1 MQAAVFVPEG
11 KLEIFL
17 KKVAAYRDEDT
28 TPRRPGGPTN
38 PKNRDLVESV
48 SNVQLAALEALW
60 TEELLP
66 FPQRDVET
74 TWEVWLRRQAGIDH
88 LARLRGYA
96 EHFHLTVGE
105 QEITFVD
112 RTVVLVKGTANDLSA
127 SIDILGMIAE
137 VRTPKKTAAFFTELN
152 AVEQQELVDGFRDAA
167 QWPGWQPLAPYG
179 DLSPSS

>member
-1 MQAAVFVPEG
+1 MSLPARGRAARAENLLGQLEALSPEAGERAERQRALGLDAGLGIYLVFASEPNFVLKLESLDLTQSGIELCNVRTLPDNTMQAAVFVPEG

-74 TWEVWLRRQAGIDH
+74 TWEVWLRRQAGIQ
-88 LARLRGYA
+88 ARCTG
-96 EHFHLTVGE
+96 
-105 QEITFVD
+105 
-112 RTVVLVKGTANDLSA
+112 
-127 SIDILGMIAE
+127 
-137 VRTPKKTAAFFTELN
+137 P
-152 AVEQQELVDGFRDAA
+152 
-167 QWPGWQPLAPYG
+167 
-179 DLSPSS
+179 